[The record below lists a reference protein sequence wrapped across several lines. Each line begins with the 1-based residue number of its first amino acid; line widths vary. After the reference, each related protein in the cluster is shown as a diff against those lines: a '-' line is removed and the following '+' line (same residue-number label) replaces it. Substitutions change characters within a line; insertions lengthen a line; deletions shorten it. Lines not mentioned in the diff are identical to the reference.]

1 MLAGRHKGRGTRARA
16 VPLLPDAVR
25 WLRRWLALGAAARG
39 PFSASSLRK
48 SFRIAVQ
55 RARARWDAAEARAA
69 AYHRRPVRPW
79 PVHADVRPYD
89 VRHSF
94 AVRVILETRD
104 VFAARELMLHADIK
118 TTLQYLDAAVS
129 PSAAAAVREMTRRG
143 RR

>member
-1 MLAGRHKGRGTRARA
+1 MLAA
-16 VPLLPDAVR
+16 VLATLAALQAHPYRPCAHAPDQP
-25 WLRRWLALGAAARG
+25 G
-39 PFSASSLRK
+39 PPVPAT
-48 SFRIAVQ
+48 
-55 RARARWDAAEARAA
+55 AEARAA
-69 AYHRRPVRPW
+69 AYQQREARPW

-118 TTLQYLDAAVS
+118 TTLQYLDAAVT
-129 PSAAAAVREMTRRG
+129 PSAAAAVREMTRRQ